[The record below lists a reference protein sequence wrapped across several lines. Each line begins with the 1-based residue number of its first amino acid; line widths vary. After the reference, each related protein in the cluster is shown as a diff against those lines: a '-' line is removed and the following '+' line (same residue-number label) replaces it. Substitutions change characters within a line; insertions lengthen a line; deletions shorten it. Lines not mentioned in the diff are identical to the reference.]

1 MRNRYGEVTEIIKD
15 EWIREVTEGS
25 NSCDVVVH
33 LYQDSMVE
41 CQLMDEAL
49 RLLAGRFKYIKFL
62 RIKYNQAIENWPERN
77 LPTVFVYSKGVLKTQ
92 LITLNSV
99 GGKKMN
105 ASGKLGHHLTDKIC
119 THDFTFRQMW
129 SGFWLKTE

>member
-1 MRNRYGEVTEIIKD
+1 MKNRFGDVTEIIKD
-15 EWIREVTEGS
+15 EWISQVTDGS
-25 NSCDVVVH
+25 QSCDVVVH
-33 LYQDSMVE
+33 LYQDSMIE

-49 RLLAGRFKYIKFL
+49 RVLAAKFKYIKFL

-77 LPTVFVYSKGVLKTQ
+77 LPTVFVYSKGTLKTQ

-105 ASGKLGHHLTDKIC
+105 ANGKVFSC
-119 THDFTFRQMW
+119 T
-129 SGFWLKTE
+129 

>member
-1 MRNRYGEVTEIIKD
+1 MNADNKAIEFYRQQRLAELKQAAVRNRYGEVTEIIKD

-25 NSCDVVVH
+25 NACDVLVH

-41 CQLMDEAL
+41 CQLMDEVL
-49 RLLAGRFKYIKFL
+49 RVLASRFKYIKFL

-105 ASGKLGHHLTDKIC
+105 ASGK
-119 THDFTFRQMW
+119 
-129 SGFWLKTE
+129 S